1 MPRFACSL
9 ALVLLA
15 GCSDRA
21 ARERILPSVTSSSAG
36 TQELPEA
43 SPVVWPEALPLDLEV
58 PEPARSLVVYLD
70 AGHGAENNPGN
81 SSCFCERE
89 QDFTL
94 SLLDDVTAV
103 LEEQGMTVVP
113 SRAGSELVSYASRL
127 EAARKARAD
136 AFVSLHS
143 DIRGN
148 GEEWSPDGAKT
159 CLRSERAP
167 GFSVLYADEG
177 AGPLVARRLLL
188 ARAISD
194 ALLDAAF
201 TPYTGAEYV
210 GLYDGTPADR
220 GVFVDRHT
228 PDKRIF
234 LLRKT
239 EMPAV
244 IVETHNA
251 LDPREALA
259 FEEPLVRRAF
269 SLALARGI
277 VSALGL

>member
-1 MPRFACSL
+1 MKRAASGLALAFLVACSP
-9 ALVLLA
+9 
-15 GCSDRA
+15 RA
-21 ARERILPSVTSSSAG
+21 EREREGASARPSALPSA
-36 TQELPEA
+36 
-43 SPVVWPEALPLDLEV
+43 VVEREPAKWPEALPVDLEV
-58 PEPARSLVVYLD
+58 PPLSRALVVYLD
-70 AGHGAENNPGN
+70 AGHGAESNPGN

-103 LEEQGMTVVP
+103 LEEHGMTVVP
-113 SRAGSELVSYASRL
+113 SRAGSQLVSYANRL

-143 DIRGN
+143 DIRGD

-177 AGPLVARRLLL
+177 AGPLVAKRLLL
-188 ARAISD
+188 ARALSD

-201 TPYTGAEYV
+201 TPYEGAEYV
-210 GLYDGTPADR
+210 GLYEGTPADR

-234 LLRKT
+234 LLRRT

-251 LDPREALA
+251 LDPREAVA
-259 FEEPLVRRAF
+259 FEDPLVRRAF
-269 SLALARGI
+269 GLALARGI
-277 VSALGL
+277 VSALGV